1 MMKCLIVDDAAFVRM
16 SLKQIFQ
23 SNGLFD
29 EVVEASNG
37 LEAIEAYKREQPDI
51 VTMDVT
57 MPEMDGLTAIKHII
71 EIDPKA
77 KILVCSA
84 MGQKD
89 IVLEAIQAGAK
100 NFIVKPYEGSKVVEV
115 VKAVLGK

>member
-1 MMKCLIVDDAAFVRM
+1 MKCLIVDDAAFMRM
-16 SLKQIFQ
+16 SLRQIIQ
-23 SNGLFD
+23 SNGYQ
-29 EVVEASNG
+29 EIVEASNG
-37 LEAIEAYKREQPDI
+37 NEAIEMYKREKPDL

-71 EIDPKA
+71 ALDPQA
-77 KILVCSA
+77 KIIVCSA

-100 NFIVKPYEGSKVVEV
+100 SFIVKPFEAKKVIEV
-115 VKAVLGK
+115 IKAVG

>member
-1 MMKCLIVDDAAFVRM
+1 MKCLVVDDAAFVRM
-16 SLKQIFQ
+16 SLKQILQ
-23 SNGLFD
+23 TTGLF
-29 EVVEASNG
+29 EEMFEACNG
-37 LEAIEAYKREQPDI
+37 LEAIEVYKKEQPDI

-57 MPEMDGLTAIKHII
+57 MPEMDGLTAIKHIMA
-71 EIDPKA
+71 IDANA

-100 NFIVKPYEGSKVVEV
+100 NFIVKPYDSEKVVGV